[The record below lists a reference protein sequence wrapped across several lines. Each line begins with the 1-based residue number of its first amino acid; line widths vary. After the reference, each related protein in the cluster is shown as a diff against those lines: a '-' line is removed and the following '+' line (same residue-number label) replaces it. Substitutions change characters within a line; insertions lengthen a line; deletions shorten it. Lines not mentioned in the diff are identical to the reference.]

1 LFLRRNMSILK
12 RFKIS
17 PSVADPEGL
26 FTQALVVLSEAPLH
40 PDDDL
45 PELPDDI
52 RRIMYREAH
61 YGATN
66 VRG

>member
-1 LFLRRNMSILK
+1 MSIMK
-12 RFKIS
+12 RFRVS
-17 PSVADPEGL
+17 PSVADPEGI

-40 PDDDL
+40 PDEDL

-52 RRIMYREAH
+52 RRILYKEAY
-61 YGATN
+61 YGANN